1 MLEKNKKN
9 YADGLFFTKNEAI
22 NSVEAETD
30 NSCIFYDAHF
40 HLYHCIDAGDK
51 ADGKNNDA
59 EYIRSYIKKI
69 HGISCSQTFS
79 EWEQNR
85 NFIQSVESSNFTTDK
100 GISDGTNLFTNKNI
114 INAAGLHP
122 YDISAEKT
130 DECDAFI
137 QRLFTECEKENIH
150 AIGETG
156 FDFFT
161 NELKLQEDLQDK
173 YFLLQLEPAQ
183 KYNLP
188 LIIHC
193 RKAVHKI
200 FQHSAKLANLP
211 SVLMHSFLG
220 NSTEALNL
228 AKKIHCCYFSFGGL
242 LFRGSKKAQE
252 CLMTLPLEKI
262 LLETDA
268 PYQPQKNRTYSTPQ
282 DIITVYKKAYEII
295 RTRDDAPKTFYDFT
309 MQIEKNYKAFTKSIQ
324 TAAL

>member
-100 GISDGTNLFTNKNI
+100 GISDGTNLFTNTNI

-188 LIIHC
+188 LFF
-193 RKAVHKI
+193 RK
-200 FQHSAKLANLP
+200 QHR
-211 SVLMHSFLG
+211 SFESG
-220 NSTEALNL
+220 
-228 AKKIHCCYFSFGGL
+228 KKNPLL
-242 LFRGSKKAQE
+242 LFQFWRPAFSGE
-252 CLMTLPLEKI
+252 
-262 LLETDA
+262 
-268 PYQPQKNRTYSTPQ
+268 QKNAGMPYDTSFRKNLTGNRCPVSAAEKPYL
-282 DIITVYKKAYEII
+282 
-295 RTRDDAPKTFYDFT
+295 FYPT
-309 MQIEKNYKAFTKSIQ
+309 GHHNNI
-324 TAAL
+324 